1 MSENYK
7 IGNYEIST
15 KAYYEALQNLGVS
28 SDENLKK
35 LDVNGDKKLTE
46 DELMALDLQEEETAN
61 NTTATTNNM
70 SVDEKIA
77 QIEEAYEEKLL
88 AMYEQLDQ
96 LRDERLQIYNK
107 IGASPDLETY
117 KSYIQQANSI
127 TEQMNGVNDSIVS
140 LMMTAENQITN
151 LKASASL
158 VSADGTYNVSTSNV
172 TPLSSANVSFNFT
185 ENLSA
190 RQQSELSQFKA
201 NWEQNKSRYQS
212 VSAQTGVPAEL
223 IAAIHWREASGSFNA
238 RLHDGGSLA
247 GYSSWEAA
255 AVNALT
261 ENSYGNINMNDITT
275 WYDFAE
281 RYNGLGYRNKGVSS
295 PYVWAGTTNYTSG
308 KYVADGVY
316 DAGYVDQ
323 QLGVA
328 VMLKAL
334 LG

>member
-1 MSENYK
+1 M
-7 IGNYEIST
+7 
-15 KAYYEALQNLGVS
+15 
-28 SDENLKK
+28 
-35 LDVNGDKKLTE
+35 
-46 DELMALDLQEEETAN
+46 
-61 NTTATTNNM
+61 
-70 SVDEKIA
+70 
-77 QIEEAYEEKLL
+77 
-88 AMYEQLDQ
+88 
-96 LRDERLQIYNK
+96 
-107 IGASPDLETY
+107 
-117 KSYIQQANSI
+117 
-127 TEQMNGVNDSIVS
+127 
-140 LMMTAENQITN
+140 
-151 LKASASL
+151 
-158 VSADGTYNVSTSNV
+158 SADGTYNVSTSNV
-172 TPLSSANVSFNFT
+172 TPLSNANVNFNFT

-201 NWEQNKSRYQS
+201 NWEQNKSRYQT
-212 VSAQTGVPAEL
+212 VSSQTGVPAEL

-238 RLHDGGSLA
+238 RLHDGGSLS

-275 WYDFAE
+275 WYNFAE

>member
-7 IGNYEIST
+7 IGSYEIST

-46 DELMALDLQEEETAN
+46 DELMALELQEEETAN

-77 QIEEAYEEKLL
+77 QVEEAYEEKLL

-140 LMMTAENQITN
+140 LMMTAENQIAN

-172 TPLSSANVSFNFT
+172 TPLSNANVNFNFT

-238 RLHDGGSLA
+238 RLHDGGSLS

>member
-1 MSENYK
+1 MGENYK
-7 IGNYEIST
+7 IGNYEIAT
-15 KAYYEALQNLGVS
+15 KAYFDALKACNATG
-28 SDENLKK
+28 EEILKQ

-46 DELMALDLQEEETAN
+46 DELMSLEIQDDE
-61 NTTATTNNM
+61 NTQTNTTTNNATI
-70 SVDEKIA
+70 DEKIA
-77 QIEEAYEEKLL
+77 QIEEACEKKLL
-88 AMYEQLDQ
+88 AYYEELDK
-96 LRDERLQIYNK
+96 LREQRLSIYNK
-107 IGASPDLETY
+107 IGSSADLSTY
-117 KSYIQQANSI
+117 QGYMQQAQSI
-127 TEQMNGVNDSIVS
+127 SDQMRDIDDSIVN
-140 LMMTAENQITN
+140 LMTTTESQIAT

-158 VSADGTYNVSTSNV
+158 MSSNGDYNVSTSNA
-172 TPLSSANVSFNFT
+172 TPVSNANVSFNFT
-185 ENLSA
+185 EKLSS
-190 RQQSELSQFKA
+190 RQQNELQQFKA
-201 NWEQNKSRYQS
+201 NWEKNKSRYQTVAS
-212 VSAQTGVPAEL
+212 KTGVPAEL

-238 RLHDGGSLA
+238 RLHDGGSLS

-255 AVNALT
+255 AIDAL
-261 ENSYGNINMNDITT
+261 SGGYGNINMNDITT

>member
-1 MSENYK
+1 MGENYK
-7 IGNYEIST
+7 IGNYEIAT
-15 KAYYEALQNLGVS
+15 KAYFDALKACNATG
-28 SDENLKK
+28 EEILKQ

-46 DELMALDLQEEETAN
+46 DELMSLEIQDDE
-61 NTTATTNNM
+61 NTQTNTTTNNATI
-70 SVDEKIA
+70 DEKIA
-77 QIEEAYEEKLL
+77 QIEEACEKKLL
-88 AMYEQLDQ
+88 AYYEELDK
-96 LRDERLQIYNK
+96 LREQRLSIYNK
-107 IGASPDLETY
+107 IGSSADLSTY
-117 KSYIQQANSI
+117 QGYMQQAQSI
-127 TEQMNGVNDSIVS
+127 SDQMRDIDDSIVN
-140 LMMTAENQITN
+140 LMTTTESQIAT

-158 VSADGTYNVSTSNV
+158 MSSNGDYNVSTSNA
-172 TPLSSANVSFNFT
+172 TPVSNANVSFNFT
-185 ENLSA
+185 EKLSS
-190 RQQSELSQFKA
+190 RQQNELQQFKA
-201 NWEQNKSRYQS
+201 NWEKNKSRYQT
-212 VSAQTGVPAEL
+212 VSAKTGVPAEL

-238 RLHDGGSLA
+238 RLHDGGSLS

-255 AVNALT
+255 AIDAL
-261 ENSYGNINMNDITT
+261 SGGYGNINMNDITT

>member
-172 TPLSSANVSFNFT
+172 TPLSNANVNFNFT

-238 RLHDGGSLA
+238 RLHDGGSLS

-261 ENSYGNINMNDITT
+261 ENSYGNISMNDITT

>member
-7 IGNYEIST
+7 IGSYEIST

-140 LMMTAENQITN
+140 LMMTAENQIAN

-172 TPLSSANVSFNFT
+172 TPLSNANVNFNFT

-238 RLHDGGSLA
+238 RLHDGGSLS

>member
-7 IGNYEIST
+7 IGSYEIST

-77 QIEEAYEEKLL
+77 QVEEAYEEKLL

-140 LMMTAENQITN
+140 LMMTAENQIAN

-172 TPLSSANVSFNFT
+172 TPLSNANVNFNFT

-238 RLHDGGSLA
+238 RLHDGGSLS

-255 AVNALT
+255 AVDALT

>member
-77 QIEEAYEEKLL
+77 QVEEAYEEKLL

-140 LMMTAENQITN
+140 LMMTAENQIAN

-172 TPLSSANVSFNFT
+172 TPLSNANVNFNFT

-190 RQQSELSQFKA
+190 RQQSELGQFKA

-238 RLHDGGSLA
+238 RLHDGGSLS

>member
-7 IGNYEIST
+7 IGSYEIST

-107 IGASPDLETY
+107 MGASPDLETY

-140 LMMTAENQITN
+140 LMMTAENQIAN

-172 TPLSSANVSFNFT
+172 TPLSNANVNFNFT

-190 RQQSELSQFKA
+190 RQQSELGQFKA

-238 RLHDGGSLA
+238 RLHDGGSLS

>member
-1 MSENYK
+1 MGENYK
-7 IGNYEIST
+7 IGNYEIAT
-15 KAYYEALQNLGVS
+15 KAYFDALKACNATG
-28 SDENLKK
+28 EEILKQ

-46 DELMALDLQEEETAN
+46 DELLSLEIQDDE
-61 NTTATTNNM
+61 NTQTNTTTNNATI
-70 SVDEKIA
+70 DEKIA
-77 QIEEAYEEKLL
+77 QIEEACEKKLL
-88 AMYEQLDQ
+88 AYYEELDK
-96 LRDERLQIYNK
+96 LREQRLSIYNK
-107 IGASPDLETY
+107 IGSSADLSTY
-117 KSYIQQANSI
+117 QGYMQQAQSI
-127 TEQMNGVNDSIVS
+127 SDQMRDIDDSIVN
-140 LMMTAENQITN
+140 LMTTTESQITT

-158 VSADGTYNVSTSNV
+158 MSSNGDYNVSTSNA
-172 TPLSSANVSFNFT
+172 TPVSNANVSFNFT
-185 ENLSA
+185 EKLSS
-190 RQQSELSQFKA
+190 RQQNELQQFKA
-201 NWEQNKSRYQS
+201 NWEKNKSRYQT
-212 VSAQTGVPAEL
+212 VSAKTGVPAEL

-238 RLHDGGSLA
+238 RLHDGGSLS

-255 AVNALT
+255 AIDAL
-261 ENSYGNINMNDITT
+261 SGGYGNINMNDITT

>member
-140 LMMTAENQITN
+140 LMMTAENQIAN

-172 TPLSSANVSFNFT
+172 TPLSNANVNFNFT

-238 RLHDGGSLA
+238 RLHDGGSLS

>member
-61 NTTATTNNM
+61 NTTAITNNM

-77 QIEEAYEEKLL
+77 QVEEAYEEKLL

-140 LMMTAENQITN
+140 LMMTAENQIAN

-238 RLHDGGSLA
+238 RLHDGGSLS

>member
-77 QIEEAYEEKLL
+77 QVEEAYEEKLL

-140 LMMTAENQITN
+140 LMMTAENQIAN

-172 TPLSSANVSFNFT
+172 TPLSNANVNFNFT

-190 RQQSELSQFKA
+190 RQQSELGQFKA

-238 RLHDGGSLA
+238 RLHDGGSLS

-255 AVNALT
+255 AVDALT

>member
-7 IGNYEIST
+7 IGSYEIST
-15 KAYYEALQNLGVS
+15 KAYYEALQNLGVTG
-28 SDENLKK
+28 DENLKK

-46 DELMALDLQEEETAN
+46 DELMTLDIQEEETAN
-61 NTTATTNNM
+61 NTAASANNM

-77 QIEEAYEEKLL
+77 QVEKAYEEKLL

-107 IGASPDLETY
+107 IGASPDLAAFEG
-117 KSYIQQANSI
+117 YIQQANSI
-127 TEQMNGVNDSIVS
+127 TEQMNGINDSIVN
-140 LMMTAENQITN
+140 LMMTAENQIAN

-158 VSADGTYNVSTSNV
+158 MSADGTYNVSTSNA
-172 TPLSSANVSFNFT
+172 TPLSNANVSFNFT
-185 ENLSA
+185 EKLSA

-201 NWEQNKSRYQS
+201 NWEKNKSRYQT

-238 RLHDGGSLA
+238 RLHDGGSLS

-255 AVNALT
+255 AVDAL
-261 ENSYGNINMNDITT
+261 SGGYGKINMNDITT

>member
-140 LMMTAENQITN
+140 LMMTAENQIAN

-172 TPLSSANVSFNFT
+172 TPLSNANVNFNFT

-238 RLHDGGSLA
+238 RLHDGGSLS

-255 AVNALT
+255 AVDALT

>member
-7 IGNYEIST
+7 IGSYEIST

-172 TPLSSANVSFNFT
+172 TPLSNANVNFNFT

-238 RLHDGGSLA
+238 RLHDGGSLS

-261 ENSYGNINMNDITT
+261 ENSYGNISMNDITT

>member
-1 MSENYK
+1 MGENYK
-7 IGNYEIST
+7 IGNYEIAT
-15 KAYYEALQNLGVS
+15 KAYFDALKACNATG
-28 SDENLKK
+28 EEILKQ

-46 DELMALDLQEEETAN
+46 DELMSLEIQDDE
-61 NTTATTNNM
+61 NTQTNTTTNNATI
-70 SVDEKIA
+70 DEKIA
-77 QIEEAYEEKLL
+77 QIEEACEKKLL
-88 AMYEQLDQ
+88 AYYEELDK
-96 LRDERLQIYNK
+96 LREQRLSIYNK
-107 IGASPDLETY
+107 IGSSADLSTY
-117 KSYIQQANSI
+117 QGYMQQAQSI
-127 TEQMNGVNDSIVS
+127 SDQMRDIDDSIVN
-140 LMMTAENQITN
+140 LMTTTESQIAT

-158 VSADGTYNVSTSNV
+158 MSSNGDYNVSTSNA
-172 TPLSSANVSFNFT
+172 TPVSNANVSFTFT
-185 ENLSA
+185 EKLSS
-190 RQQSELSQFKA
+190 RQQNELQQFKA
-201 NWEQNKSRYQS
+201 NWEKNKSRYQT
-212 VSAQTGVPAEL
+212 VSAKTGVPAEL

-238 RLHDGGSLA
+238 RLHDGGSLS

-255 AVNALT
+255 AIDAL
-261 ENSYGNINMNDITT
+261 SGGYGNINMNDITT

>member
-77 QIEEAYEEKLL
+77 QVEEAYEEKLL

-140 LMMTAENQITN
+140 LMMTAENQIAN

-172 TPLSSANVSFNFT
+172 TPLSNANVNFNFT

-190 RQQSELSQFKA
+190 RQQSELGQFKA

-238 RLHDGGSLA
+238 RLHDGGSLS
-247 GYSSWEAA
+247 GYSSWESA

>member
-1 MSENYK
+1 MQAET
-7 IGNYEIST
+7 EI
-15 KAYYEALQNLGVS
+15 
-28 SDENLKK
+28 
-35 LDVNGDKKLTE
+35 
-46 DELMALDLQEEETAN
+46 
-61 NTTATTNNM
+61 
-70 SVDEKIA
+70 
-77 QIEEAYEEKLL
+77 
-88 AMYEQLDQ
+88 
-96 LRDERLQIYNK
+96 
-107 IGASPDLETY
+107 AS
-117 KSYIQQANSI
+117 
-127 TEQMNGVNDSIVS
+127 
-140 LMMTAENQITN
+140 

-158 VSADGTYNVSTSNV
+158 VSADGTYKVSTSNV
-172 TPLSSANVSFNFT
+172 TPLSNPNVNFNFT

-255 AVNALT
+255 AVDALT

>member
-77 QIEEAYEEKLL
+77 QVEEAYEEKLL

-140 LMMTAENQITN
+140 LMMTAENQIAN

-172 TPLSSANVSFNFT
+172 TPLSNANVNFNFT

-238 RLHDGGSLA
+238 RLHDGGSLS

>member
-7 IGNYEIST
+7 IGNYEIAT
-15 KAYYEALQNLGVS
+15 KRYYDALNSLGATNESV
-28 SDENLKK
+28 LKQ
-35 LDVNGDKKLTE
+35 LDVNNDKKLTE
-46 DELMALDLQEEETAN
+46 DELMSLDIQDE
-61 NTTATTNNM
+61 TTNSTGNLT
-70 SVDEKIA
+70 VDEQIA
-77 QIEEAYEEKLL
+77 KIEESYEEKLL
-88 AMYEQLDQ
+88 GYYEQLDQ
-96 LRDERLQIYNK
+96 LRDQRMQIYNK
-107 IGASPDLETY
+107 IGSSADLATY
-117 KSYIQQANSI
+117 QGYLQQADSITSEMKNINNSI
-127 TEQMNGVNDSIVS
+127 IN
-140 LMMTAENQITN
+140 LMMTSETQIAN

-172 TPLSSANVSFNFT
+172 TPLSNANVNFNFT

-201 NWEQNKSRYQS
+201 NWEQNKSRYQT
-212 VSAQTGVPAEL
+212 VSSQTGVPAEL